1 MVSDAGTVVVSAAV
15 PNSRDYTCD
24 LPASARGSRRAV
36 TLPAGTEIAV
46 LTNESID
53 ATSAAAGKTYSA
65 DVAQDITNS
74 AGQVVIPKGSPAE
87 LVIRKVAAGGVTSN
101 PEVTLELQSVK

>member
-1 MVSDAGTVVVSAAV
+1 M
-15 PNSRDYTCD
+15 
-24 LPASARGSRRAV
+24 
-36 TLPAGTEIAV
+36 